1 MKTLIEGKTN
11 DIPSNLKGNTYNG
24 RFETVFHRDFE
35 SGTTSQCAT
44 ESCFVIAQSTA
55 IDAIVIPIPIVDI
68 GILF

>member
-24 RFETVFHRDFE
+24 RFVTVFNRDIE
-35 SGTTSQCAT
+35 SIGTTSYCAT
-44 ESCFVIAQSTA
+44 ESCFVKAHSTV
-55 IDAIVIPIPIVDI
+55 IDAIAIAI